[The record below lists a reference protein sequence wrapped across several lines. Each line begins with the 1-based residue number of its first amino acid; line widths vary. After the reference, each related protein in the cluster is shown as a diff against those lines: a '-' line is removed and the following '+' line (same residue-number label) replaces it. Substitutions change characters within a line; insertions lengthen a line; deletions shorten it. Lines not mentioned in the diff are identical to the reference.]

1 MTVTGKV
8 VRGSIIWLNLYPKA
22 GHEQAGYRPALVI
35 SDGFIDPLIS
45 DLAFIVPITSQVKG
59 YAFEVPVP
67 VGIDIDGSKVHNS
80 YTMLEGVALTDH
92 AKSLDLN
99 SRNASVI
106 GQVDPDSDFYRTVV
120 TYVRAIL
127 A

>member
-8 VRGSIIWLNLYPKA
+8 VRGSVIWLNLFPKA
-22 GHEQAGYRPALVI
+22 GQEQAGYRPALVI

-67 VGIDIDGSKVHNS
+67 TGIDIDGSRVSNG

-92 AKSLDLN
+92 AKSLDLKA
-99 SRNASVI
+99 RNAIVI
-106 GQVDPDSDFYRTVV
+106 GHVDPDSDFFKKVI